1 MGNSPRTPPSPA
13 ESITLQE
20 ISHEIISFQL
30 HFILG
35 QQPKPLGFP
44 GGRAATV
51 GKVSAE
57 PAPLTVARLFE
68 NSKYVN
74 N

>member
-1 MGNSPRTPPSPA
+1 MDPTK
-13 ESITLQE
+13 SITLQE
-20 ISHEIISFQL
+20 ISHEIISFHL
-30 HFILG
+30 YFILG
-35 QQPKPLGFP
+35 QQMEASGFP

-51 GKVSAE
+51 GKVSTEATE
-57 PAPLTVARLFE
+57 PALLTVARLFE